1 MMVGKYPFGGHNT
14 YTILDNI
21 KIRQPDL
28 NKFSESLREIL
39 SQMLRKNPEERPCMD
54 ELSKLPYF

>member
-1 MMVGKYPFGGHNT
+1 MMAGKYPFEGHNT

-28 NKFSESLREIL
+28 NRFNDPLRETL
-39 SQMLRKNPEERPCMD
+39 SQMLRKNPEERPSMN
-54 ELSKLPYF
+54 